1 MRLSLAL
8 AALLLTA
15 PTAFAQDAP
24 GAPPPGR
31 MNMRARFE
39 AANTTHDGKLTLAQ
53 AQGAGMKQVVAH
65 FNEIDADHKGYV
77 TLQDIRA
84 WHKAQHAAGQMAP
97 AGAPP
102 Q

>member
-8 AALLLTA
+8 ATLLLTA
-15 PTAFAQDAP
+15 PMAFAQ
-24 GAPPPGR
+24 GAPPPGH

-39 AANTTHDGKLTLAQ
+39 AANTTHDGKLTLDQ
-53 AQGAGMKQVVAH
+53 AQGAGMKQVVNH

-77 TLQDIRA
+77 TLDDIRA
-84 WHKAQHAAGQMAP
+84 WRKAQHAGGQMAP
-97 AGAPP
+97 AAAPP